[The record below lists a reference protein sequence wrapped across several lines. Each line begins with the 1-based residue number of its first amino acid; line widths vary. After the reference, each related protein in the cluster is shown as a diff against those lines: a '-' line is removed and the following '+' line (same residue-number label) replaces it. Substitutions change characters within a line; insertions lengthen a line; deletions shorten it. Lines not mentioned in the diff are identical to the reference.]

1 MRAAFV
7 TEVEKVEVKEI
18 DRPVISDTEVLIKA
32 RTVGVCGS
40 DLHLF
45 RGTHPFR
52 RAPAIL
58 GHEIAGE
65 IVETGKNVQK

>member
-45 RGTHPFR
+45 RELSVSPRCHFR
-52 RAPAIL
+52 P
-58 GHEIAGE
+58 
-65 IVETGKNVQK
+65 

>member
-32 RTVGVCGS
+32 RGR
-40 DLHLF
+40 LRF
-45 RGTHPFR
+45 RPPPVPGNASVSPRAGHFR
-52 RAPAIL
+52 P
-58 GHEIAGE
+58 
-65 IVETGKNVQK
+65 